1 MKLTGEIEGFF
12 VKRRA
17 NPKLIW
23 TAADFHVSF
32 KGKPKSETYMSKIVF
47 IIFLFTTINVFADE
61 MVITQGRAITDIEN
75 LYECGIR
82 YRKSGIGHII
92 DQSENRWV
100 VPAPVAFTKARKATD
115 LYNQCTHITPTSIDD
130 VNIDSVPVV
139 EIDHDG
145 EVITGFLFADNY
157 FELYVNGHLV
167 GVDSVPFTQFNSSIV
182 RFRVKR
188 PIIYAVRLVDWEEN
202 LGLGSENNRGNK
214 YHAGD
219 GGFVASFSDGTI
231 TDSSWKAQTYY
242 IAPIDS
248 PSNVRIVGNIR
259 DTSQVQVNGLTC
271 KEICFAAHWPVPKN
285 WFKKDFDDNSWPSA
299 TVYTNEIIGVN
310 NKPAYMNFSELFIGK
325 KAKFIWSSN
334 VVLDNHVI
342 VRKTVK

>member
-1 MKLTGEIEGFF
+1 MAALKIIYQTTRIYMRIIL
-12 VKRRA
+12 
-17 NPKLIW
+17 LILL
-23 TAADFHVSF
+23 F
-32 KGKPKSETYMSKIVF
+32 
-47 IIFLFTTINVFADE
+47 FTTINSYADE
-61 MVITQGRAITDIEN
+61 MIITQGRATTDIEN
-75 LYECGIR
+75 LYECGHR
-82 YRKSGIGHII
+82 YRKSGIGHFI
-92 DQSENRWV
+92 DQTKKRWI
-100 VPAPVAFTKARKATD
+100 VPAAVAFSKSRKATD
-115 LYNQCTHITPTSIDD
+115 LYNQCTGITPGSIND
-130 VNIDSVPVV
+130 VNIDSVPII

-145 EVITGFLFADNY
+145 EVITGFIFADNY

-167 GVDSVPFTQFNSSIV
+167 GVDSVPFTPFNSSVV

-188 PIIYAVRLVDWEEN
+188 PITYAVRLVDWEEN

-231 TDSSWKAQTYY
+231 TDSSWKAQTFY

-248 PSNVRIVGNIR
+248 PSNVRIVGNVR
-259 DTSQVQVNGLTC
+259 DTSKVRVNRLTC
-271 KEICFAAHWPVPKN
+271 REDCYAAHWALPKD
-285 WFKKDFDDNSWPSA
+285 WTEKDFDDSSWPSA
-299 TVYTNEIIGVN
+299 TVYTNDTIGVK
-310 NKPAYMNFSELFIGK
+310 NKPAYMNFTELFIGK